1 MTAPR
6 RRRAWRRGQWAER
19 VCAVDLTLRG
29 YRVLARR
36 LRYPVG
42 EIDLLAR
49 RGGTL
54 AVIEVKTR
62 PDAAQAA
69 EAITAR
75 QRSRIAR
82 AAEWALAERPSL
94 AGLAVRFDVMLV
106 TPWRW
111 PRHLTDAW
119 RLEMG
124 GAGGAGSARS

>member
-1 MTAPR
+1 MSKRRRGTGN
-6 RRRAWRRGQWAER
+6 RRRAWRRGHWAEQA
-19 VCAVDLTLRG
+19 CAFSLALRG

-54 AVIEVKTR
+54 AVIEVKAR
-62 PDAAQAA
+62 RDAVSAL
-69 EAITAR
+69 EAVTPR
-75 QRSRIAR
+75 QRQRIAR
-82 AAEWALAERPSL
+82 AAEWLLAERPAL
-94 AGLAVRFDVMLV
+94 AGLQVRFDVMLV

-119 RLEMG
+119 RI
-124 GAGGAGSARS
+124 